1 MKENN
6 DNYDFLSNEDF
17 EQWEN
22 DFPKLPKTE
31 VSFPDKHKLYKF
43 EKRKKPQWTWY
54 AAAACFVLGMLVFL
68 PRIEREDA
76 VLVADVVEIIENEIE
91 QRYEVC
97 DGVSPAG
104 GGQGG
109 GITQLANAHP
119 RPYGTPPPAGD
130 IRRGEPTCSPVHTIA
145 TIACRGRVCL
155 PPSDIAINANE
166 GGQTPPLQEIATIQS
181 ITNIQIPI
189 EMNLAENRQI
199 LRFAQD
205 DNVIV
210 GDDRLQERLE
220 LAINDFVITPAKTVI
235 HTITRRFFERRTEVE
250 LFLEEQEF
258 PRFFARHRDV
268 NMQEL

>member
-6 DNYDFLSNEDF
+6 DNYDFLSSEEF

-22 DFPKLPKTE
+22 DFPKLPKME

-68 PRIEREDA
+68 PRFEQEDA
-76 VLVADVVEIIENEIE
+76 VLVADVIPAQAGIPLQPTVPPIQGDPRLRGDDE
-91 QRYEVC
+91 YVSS
-97 DGVSPAG
+97 DG
-104 GGQGG
+104 
-109 GITQLANAHP
+109 
-119 RPYGTPPPAGD
+119 
-130 IRRGEPTCSPVHTIA
+130 RGEPTCSPVHTIA

-166 GGQTPPLQEIATIQS
+166 GEHVGSPLQEIATIQS

-189 EMNLAENRQI
+189 EMSLAENRQI

-205 DNVIV
+205 DNVIAQ
-210 GDDRLQERLE
+210 DDNRRQERLE
-220 LAINDFVITPAKTVI
+220 LALNDFVITPARTVI
-235 HTITRRFFERRTEVE
+235 HNVARRFFERRTDVE

-258 PRFFARHRDV
+258 PRFFARHRDE
-268 NMQEL
+268 NMQGL

>member
-43 EKRKKPQWTWY
+43 EKRKKPQWAWY
-54 AAAACFVLGMLVFL
+54 AAAACFVLGMFVFL

-76 VLVADVVEIIENEIE
+76 VLIAEVVERHDVIPAQAGNESSTQSIP
-91 QRYEVC
+91 QQPTVPPIQGDPRLRGD
-97 DGVSPAG
+97 DG
-104 GGQGG
+104 
-109 GITQLANAHP
+109 
-119 RPYGTPPPAGD
+119 YG
-130 IRRGEPTCSPVHTIA
+130 RGEHVGS
-145 TIACRGRVCL
+145 
-155 PPSDIAINANE
+155 
-166 GGQTPPLQEIATIQS
+166 PLQEIATIQS

-205 DNVIV
+205 DNMEISD
-210 GDDRLQERLE
+210 GNNEQFFRFIRDDNRQERLE
-220 LAINDFVITPAKTVI
+220 LALNDFVITPAKTVI
-235 HTITRRFFERRTEVE
+235 HTIARRFFERRTEVE

-258 PRFFARHRDV
+258 PRFFARHRDE
-268 NMQEL
+268 NMQGL